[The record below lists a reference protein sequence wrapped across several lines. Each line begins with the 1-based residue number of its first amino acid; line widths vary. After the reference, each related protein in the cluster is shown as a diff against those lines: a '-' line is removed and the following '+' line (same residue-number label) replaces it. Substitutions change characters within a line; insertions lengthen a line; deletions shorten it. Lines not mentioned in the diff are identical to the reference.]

1 MAASSGEMPF
11 LDHLE
16 ELRSRILK
24 VLVAV
29 IVGFGAG
36 LWIVQRFQFEPG
48 KEYPDDS
55 SVQFWLNGAGKIR
68 GIYLQNNDMVRPIFT
83 AWLAPFRDLGVTTVT
98 LDLSEAIGA
107 VQRMKET
114 GAKALTPNPAYDA
127 SRPLFNTRD
136 EWLKQEREQKK
147 AKK

>member
-36 LWIVQRFQFEPG
+36 LWTVQRFQF
-48 KEYPDDS
+48 
-55 SVQFWLNGAGKIR
+55 V
-68 GIYLQNNDMVRPIFT
+68 
-83 AWLAPFRDLGVTTVT
+83 
-98 LDLSEAIGA
+98 
-107 VQRMKET
+107 
-114 GAKALTPNPAYDA
+114 AL
-127 SRPLFNTRD
+127 
-136 EWLKQEREQKK
+136 LK
-147 AKK
+147 